1 MADEY
6 GCQLFRANC
15 YSPSARSVNQRD
27 WRRVAALRVA
37 RGVPRF
43 PRVVPPLLFSSLSPR
58 ELFNRPGK
66 QLYPFDRV
74 NCTQTHDW
82 RQGSWKGW
90 WVESLARTKP
100 PFRMYVRSGSRV
112 CCLFVWSLSI
122 ICGFRVTLLKPTHCF
137 LLIIIN
143 SLTCYFLKM
152 IKNSKESWRK
162 WKSKIINC
170 PEILF
175 TFYFSSWRMVG
186 KGEKARNTIHP
197 RFWVCHHRERMFGLF
212 SRVFFAARSCLAQA
226 CVCRLTNLKW

>member
-1 MADEY
+1 MFESSQIKSKPTSPPKKKEKEKKTKNSKIKAPLKDAGWKIVSRGRKKGKDESDSWQNVCPDSLSAVADEY

-143 SLTCYFLKM
+143 SLTCYFL
-152 IKNSKESWRK
+152 
-162 WKSKIINC
+162 
-170 PEILF
+170 
-175 TFYFSSWRMVG
+175 G
-186 KGEKARNTIHP
+186 
-197 RFWVCHHRERMFGLF
+197 
-212 SRVFFAARSCLAQA
+212 
-226 CVCRLTNLKW
+226 